1 MAAVAKQGMSAY
13 EAARERTVLENK
25 RKMEALNL
33 HHLSAAVKEA
43 PKTPSPMVMPAA
55 PPASFGCPDHPRA
68 AVCLT
73 FVLFAAEQKQK
84 RRRIIEDAVV
94 VPSPPRRSRR
104 LANLPEV
111 KYAEV
116 SVFPTIFY
124 LLCFLFRLK

>member
-1 MAAVAKQGMSAY
+1 MAAVAKQGLSAY

-43 PKTPSPMVMPAA
+43 PKTPSPM
-55 PPASFGCPDHPRA
+55 
-68 AVCLT
+68 
-73 FVLFAAEQKQK
+73 KQK

-111 KYAEV
+111 KYAEIAPH
-116 SVFPTIFY
+116 SADRMTRSPRKPTDLIY
-124 LLCFLFRLK
+124 LASRGSISMKARMEAARKAEELES